1 MVIRD
6 YYEQLY
12 SNKLDNLEEMGKF
25 LEAYTLPRLNWEER
39 ENLNG
44 PITSKNIKSF
54 QRTSLDQVS
63 SLVNSTKHL
72 KRNECPSISNSFKK
86 LKRREEIYEAS
97 VTLIPKPDMDITRK
111 EN

>member
-1 MVIRD
+1 
-6 YYEQLY
+6 
-12 SNKLDNLEEMGKF
+12 
-25 LEAYTLPRLNWEER
+25 
-39 ENLNG
+39 
-44 PITSKNIKSF
+44 
-54 QRTSLDQVS
+54 
-63 SLVNSTKHL
+63 VNSTKHL